1 MDENGT
7 DISEVDDDADA
18 DADAADT
25 ATDPL
30 ADEDVYRVLDPD
42 GRPLPDATVPD
53 LSDERFVE
61 LYRDLVTTRRFDERA
76 VSLQRQGRIG
86 TYAPCAGQEGS
97 AVGSTHALADRDLI
111 SYQYREHGAIVVR
124 DLLSEYLPYWMGHE
138 SGTAAIAD
146 GNVFP
151 LNIGIAAHL
160 PHAVG
165 AAWAFDYRDED
176 RVVAAHFGD
185 GATSE
190 GDFHEAMNFAGV
202 FDTPTIFCCHNNGW
216 AISIPESEQTA
227 SATFADKATAYGF
240 DGIRV
245 DGMDPLA
252 SYAVTREAVDRARR
266 PGSATGSESDAE
278 PKSDAGPESDAEL
291 EFDAEPKS
299 DAEPEPDAD
308 GPTRPVLIE
317 FLEYRFGA
325 HTTADDPGAYRDPD
339 DVDPWRS
346 LDPVDRM
353 EMFLRETGRIDDEG
367 VAEIREAADDAVA
380 AAIDAAESVESD
392 PADMFDHAYA
402 EIPPEVRRQR
412 EELLGAVDE
421 HGEEAFLR
429 EE

>member
-1 MDENGT
+1 MDENG
-7 DISEVDDDADA
+7 AN
-18 DADAADT
+18 AA
-25 ATDPL
+25 ASASDPL

-53 LSDERFVE
+53 LSDDQFRT

-97 AVGSTHALADRDLI
+97 AVGSTHALSDRDLI
-111 SYQYREHGAIVVR
+111 SFQYREHGAVVVR

-138 SGTAAIAD
+138 SGTEAIAD

-176 RVVAAHFGD
+176 RVVAVHFGE

-216 AISIPESEQTA
+216 AISVPESRQTA
-227 SATFADKATAYGF
+227 SATFADKASAYGF
-240 DGIRV
+240 EGVRV

-252 SYAVTREAVDRARR
+252 SYAVTTEAATRAR
-266 PGSATGSESDAE
+266 
-278 PKSDAGPESDAEL
+278 GPTADDS
-291 EFDAEPKS
+291 
-299 DAEPEPDAD
+299 DAD
-308 GPTRPVLIE
+308 GPTRPILIE

-325 HTTADDPGAYRDPD
+325 HTTADDPSAYRDPT
-339 DVDPWRS
+339 DVEPWKSIDP
-346 LDPVDRM
+346 LDRM
-353 EMFLRETGRIDDEG
+353 ETFLRETGRIGDEG
-367 VAEIREAADDAVA
+367 IAAVRDHADDAVA
-380 AAIDAAESVESD
+380 EAIDFAESIETD
-392 PADMFDHAYA
+392 PADMFDDAYA
-402 EIPPEVRRQR
+402 DLPPEIRRQR
-412 EELLGAVDE
+412 EELLEAVSE

>member
-1 MDENGT
+1 MNENGG
-7 DISEVDDDADA
+7 DAGAPGRDD
-18 DADAADT
+18 

-30 ADEDVYRVLDPD
+30 AGEDLYRVLGPD
-42 GRPLPDATVPD
+42 GSPLPDATVPD
-53 LSDERFVE
+53 LSDEEFRAI
-61 LYRDLVTTRRFDERA
+61 YRDLVVTRRFDERA

-111 SYQYREHGAIVVR
+111 SYQYREHGAVVVR

-138 SGTAAIAD
+138 SGTEAIAD

-202 FDTPTIFCCHNNGW
+202 FDTPTLFCCHNNGW
-216 AISIPESEQTA
+216 AISIPESRQTA
-227 SATFADKATAYGF
+227 SDTFARKATAYGF
-240 DGIRV
+240 DGVRV

-252 SYAVTREAVDRARR
+252 SYAVTREAAERAR
-266 PGSATGSESDAE
+266 GGAESDAVPDPSE
-278 PKSDAGPESDAEL
+278 TDDAPRPSL
-291 EFDAEPKS
+291 VEF
-299 DAEPEPDAD
+299 
-308 GPTRPVLIE
+308 V
-317 FLEYRFGA
+317 EYRFGA
-325 HTTADDPGAYRDPD
+325 HTTADDPSAYRDPD
-339 DVDPWRS
+339 DVEPWRA
-346 LDPVDRM
+346 LDPLDRM
-353 EMFLRETGRIDDEG
+353 EAFLRETGRIDDEG
-367 VAEIREAADDAVA
+367 VAAVHDEADDVVA
-380 AAIDAAESVESD
+380 DAIDFAESVEPD
-392 PADMFDHAYA
+392 PADMFEHAYA
-402 EIPPEVRRQR
+402 EFPPEVRRQR
-412 EELLGAVDE
+412 DELLAAVEE
-421 HGEEAFLR
+421 HGKEAFLR

>member
-1 MDENGT
+1 MDENG
-7 DISEVDDDADA
+7 
-18 DADAADT
+18 ADAAGAADT
-25 ATDPL
+25 ADDVDANAADRADAATDPL
-30 ADEDVYRVLDPD
+30 ADEELYRVLGP
-42 GRPLPDATVPD
+42 GGHPLPDATVPD
-53 LSDERFVE
+53 LSDERFRAI
-61 LYRDLVTTRRFDERA
+61 YRDLVTTRRFDERA

-111 SYQYREHGAIVVR
+111 SYQYREHGAIVAR

-176 RVVAAHFGD
+176 RVVAVHFGD

-216 AISIPESEQTA
+216 AISIPESRQTA

-240 DGIRV
+240 EGIRV

-252 SYAVTREAVDRARR
+252 SYAVVREAADRARSTAD
-266 PGSATGSESDAE
+266 GADAE
-278 PKSDAGPESDAEL
+278 
-291 EFDAEPKS
+291 
-299 DAEPEPDAD
+299 

-325 HTTADDPGAYRDPD
+325 HTTADDPSAYRDPD
-339 DVDPWRS
+339 DVDPWKS
-346 LDPVDRM
+346 LDPLDRM
-353 EMFLRETGRIDDEG
+353 ETFLRETGRIDDEG
-367 VAEIREAADDAVA
+367 VAAIRDRADDVVA
-380 AAIDAAESVESD
+380 EAIDVAESVEAD

-402 EIPPEVRRQR
+402 DLPPEMRRQR
-412 EELLGAVDE
+412 EELLWAVDE
-421 HGEEAFLR
+421 HGEGSFLR

>member
-1 MDENGT
+1 MDENG
-7 DISEVDDDADA
+7 A
-18 DADAADT
+18 
-25 ATDPL
+25 DPL

-53 LSDERFVE
+53 LSDETFYAI
-61 LYRDLVTTRRFDERA
+61 YRDLVTTRRFDERA

-124 DLLSEYLPYWMGHE
+124 DLLTEYLPYWMGHE
-138 SGTAAIAD
+138 SGTEAIAE

-176 RVVAAHFGD
+176 RVVAAHFGG

-202 FDTPTIFCCHNNGW
+202 FDTPTLFCCHANGW
-216 AISIPESEQTA
+216 AISIPEAEQTA
-227 SATFADKATAYGF
+227 SATFAEKAAAYGF
-240 DGIRV
+240 DGVRV

-252 SYAVTREAVDRARR
+252 SYAITAEAAERAREN
-266 PGSATGSESDAE
+266 GDDSGSESATE
-278 PKSDAGPESDAEL
+278 R
-291 EFDAEPKS
+291 
-299 DAEPEPDAD
+299 
-308 GPTRPVLIE
+308 PTRPTLIE
-317 FLEYRFGA
+317 FVEYRFGA
-325 HTTADDPGAYRDPD
+325 HTTADDPSAYRDPD
-339 DVDPWRS
+339 DVDPWRA
-346 LDPVDRM
+346 LDPLDRM
-353 EMFLRETGRIDDEG
+353 ETFLRETDRIDDEG
-367 VAEIREAADDAVA
+367 VEAIREHADDLVA
-380 AAIDAAESVESD
+380 DAIDVAESVEGD

-402 EIPPEVRRQR
+402 EMPPEIRRQR
-412 EELLGAVDE
+412 DDLLAAVDE
-421 HGEEAFLR
+421 HGAGAFLR

>member
-1 MDENGT
+1 MNENGG
-7 DISEVDDDADA
+7 DAGASGRDD
-18 DADAADT
+18 

-30 ADEDVYRVLDPD
+30 AGEDLYRVLGPD
-42 GRPLPDATVPD
+42 GSPLPDATVPD
-53 LSDERFVE
+53 LSDEEFRAI
-61 LYRDLVTTRRFDERA
+61 YRDLVVTRRFDERA

-111 SYQYREHGAIVVR
+111 SYQYREHGAVVVR

-138 SGTAAIAD
+138 SGTEAIAD

-202 FDTPTIFCCHNNGW
+202 FDTPTLFCCHNNGW
-216 AISIPESEQTA
+216 AISIPESRQTA
-227 SATFADKATAYGF
+227 SDTFARKATAYGF
-240 DGIRV
+240 DGVRV

-252 SYAVTREAVDRARR
+252 SYAVTREAAERAR
-266 PGSATGSESDAE
+266 GGAESDAVPDPSE
-278 PKSDAGPESDAEL
+278 TDDAPRPSL
-291 EFDAEPKS
+291 VEF
-299 DAEPEPDAD
+299 
-308 GPTRPVLIE
+308 V
-317 FLEYRFGA
+317 EYRFGA
-325 HTTADDPGAYRDPD
+325 HTTADDPSAYRDPD
-339 DVDPWRS
+339 DVEPWRA
-346 LDPVDRM
+346 LDPLDRM
-353 EMFLRETGRIDDEG
+353 EAFLRETGRIDDEG
-367 VAEIREAADDAVA
+367 VAAVHDEADDVVA
-380 AAIDAAESVESD
+380 DAIDFAESVEPD
-392 PADMFDHAYA
+392 PADMFEHAYA
-402 EIPPEVRRQR
+402 ELPPEVRRQR
-412 EELLGAVDE
+412 DELLAAVEE
-421 HGEEAFLR
+421 HGEDAFLR

>member
-1 MDENGT
+1 MDENG
-7 DISEVDDDADA
+7 
-18 DADAADT
+18 ADAAGSTDSPADPSDA

-30 ADEDVYRVLDPD
+30 ADADVYRVLGPD
-42 GRPLPDATVPD
+42 GSPLPDATVPD
-53 LSDERFVE
+53 LSDERFRE
-61 LYRDLVTTRRFDERA
+61 IYRDLVVTRRFDERA

-111 SYQYREHGAIVVR
+111 SYQYREHGAVVVR

-138 SGTAAIAD
+138 SGTEAIAD

-176 RVVAAHFGD
+176 RVAVTHFGD

-202 FDTPTIFCCHNNGW
+202 FDTPTLFCCHNNGW
-216 AISIPESEQTA
+216 AISIPQSRQTA
-227 SATFADKATAYGF
+227 SDTFAQKATAYGF
-240 DGIRV
+240 EGVRV

-252 SYAVTREAVDRARR
+252 SYAVTREAAERARGGED
-266 PGSATGSESDAE
+266 GS
-278 PKSDAGPESDAEL
+278 
-291 EFDAEPKS
+291 
-299 DAEPEPDAD
+299 D
-308 GPTRPVLIE
+308 GDDPRPVLIE
-317 FLEYRFGA
+317 FVEYRFGA
-325 HTTADDPGAYRDPD
+325 HTTADDPTAYRDPD

-353 EMFLRETGRIDDEG
+353 EGFLRETGRIDDEG
-367 VAEIREAADDAVA
+367 VAAIREEADDVVA
-380 AAIDAAESVESD
+380 EAIDVAEAVEAEPS
-392 PADMFDHAYA
+392 DMFDHAYD
-402 EIPPEVRRQR
+402 ELPPEIRRQR
-412 EELLGAVDE
+412 EELLAAVDE
-421 HGEEAFLR
+421 HGEASFHR

>member
-1 MDENGT
+1 MHMDENG
-7 DISEVDDDADA
+7 
-18 DADAADT
+18 
-25 ATDPL
+25 TDPL

-53 LSDERFVE
+53 LSDERFRT

-124 DLLSEYLPYWMGHE
+124 ELLSAYLPYWMGHE
-138 SGTAAIAD
+138 SGTEAIAD

-176 RVVAAHFGD
+176 RVVAVHFGD

-216 AISIPESEQTA
+216 AISIPESRQTA
-227 SATFADKATAYGF
+227 SATFADKAAAYGF
-240 DGIRV
+240 DGVRV

-252 SYAVTREAVDRARR
+252 SYAVTKEAADRARG
-266 PGSATGSESDAE
+266 PIAGSESE
-278 PKSDAGPESDAEL
+278 SKSDP
-291 EFDAEPKS
+291 
-299 DAEPEPDAD
+299 D
-308 GPTRPVLIE
+308 GPTRPILIE

-325 HTTADDPGAYRDPD
+325 HTTADDPSAYRDPSE
-339 DVDPWRS
+339 VDPWKA
-346 LDPVDRM
+346 LDPLDRM
-353 EMFLRETGRIDDEG
+353 ETFLRETGRIDDEG
-367 VAEIREAADDAVA
+367 VAAVRDHADDVVA
-380 AAIDAAESVESD
+380 EAIDVAESLEAD
-392 PADMFDHAYA
+392 PADMFDYVYA
-402 EIPPEVRRQR
+402 DLPPEIRRQR

-421 HGEEAFLR
+421 HGEGAFLR

>member
-7 DISEVDDDADA
+7 GANAPAE
-18 DADAADT
+18 AAAPGRED

-30 ADEDVYRVLDPD
+30 ADADVFRVLGPD
-42 GRPLPDATVPD
+42 GSPLPDATLPD
-53 LSDERFVE
+53 LSDERFRE
-61 LYRDLVTTRRFDERA
+61 IYRDLVTTRRFDERA

-111 SYQYREHGAIVVR
+111 SYQYREHGAVVVR

-138 SGTAAIAD
+138 SGTEAIAE

-176 RVVAAHFGD
+176 RISVAHFGD

-202 FDTPTIFCCHNNGW
+202 FDAPTLFCCHNNGW
-216 AISIPESEQTA
+216 AISIPESRQTA
-227 SATFADKATAYGF
+227 SDTFAQKAAAYGF
-240 DGIRV
+240 EGVRV

-252 SYAVTREAVDRARR
+252 SYAVTREAAERAR
-266 PGSATGSESDAE
+266 GESDGDD
-278 PKSDAGPESDAEL
+278 P
-291 EFDAEPKS
+291 
-299 DAEPEPDAD
+299 
-308 GPTRPVLIE
+308 RPVLIE
-317 FLEYRFGA
+317 FVEYRFGA
-325 HTTADDPGAYRDPD
+325 HTTADDPTAYRDPD
-339 DVDPWRS
+339 DVEPWRA
-346 LDPVDRM
+346 LDPLDRM
-353 EMFLRETGRIDDEG
+353 EAFLRETGRIDDAG
-367 VAEIREAADDAVA
+367 VEAIHEEADEVVA
-380 AAIDAAESVESD
+380 DAIDFAESIEAD
-392 PADMFDHAYA
+392 PSDMFDHAYA
-402 EIPPEVRRQR
+402 ELPPELRRQR
-412 EELLGAVDE
+412 EELLAAVDE
-421 HGEEAFLR
+421 HGEASFLR

>member
-7 DISEVDDDADA
+7 GANAPAE
-18 DADAADT
+18 AAAPGRED

-30 ADEDVYRVLDPD
+30 ADADVFRVLGPD
-42 GRPLPDATVPD
+42 GSPLPDATLPD
-53 LSDERFVE
+53 LSDERFRE
-61 LYRDLVTTRRFDERA
+61 IYRDLVTTRRFDERA

-111 SYQYREHGAIVVR
+111 SYQYREHGAVVVR

-138 SGTAAIAD
+138 SGTEAIAE

-176 RVVAAHFGD
+176 RISVAHFGD

-202 FDTPTIFCCHNNGW
+202 FDAPTLFCCHNNGW
-216 AISIPESEQTA
+216 AISIPESRQTA
-227 SATFADKATAYGF
+227 SDTFAQKAAAYGF
-240 DGIRV
+240 EGVRV

-252 SYAVTREAVDRARR
+252 SYAVTREAAERAR
-266 PGSATGSESDAE
+266 GESDGDD
-278 PKSDAGPESDAEL
+278 P
-291 EFDAEPKS
+291 
-299 DAEPEPDAD
+299 
-308 GPTRPVLIE
+308 RPVLIE
-317 FLEYRFGA
+317 FVEYRFGA
-325 HTTADDPGAYRDPD
+325 HTTADDPTAYRDPD
-339 DVDPWRS
+339 DVEPWRA
-346 LDPVDRM
+346 LDPLDRM
-353 EMFLRETGRIDDEG
+353 EAFLRETGRIDDEG
-367 VAEIREAADDAVA
+367 VEAIHGEADEVVA
-380 AAIDAAESVESD
+380 DAIDFAESIEAD
-392 PADMFDHAYA
+392 PSDMFDHAYA
-402 EIPPEVRRQR
+402 ELPPELRRQR
-412 EELLGAVDE
+412 EELLAAVDE
-421 HGEEAFLR
+421 HGEASFLR